1 MQLASLKKKNAAS
14 LAGVLAVMLLKA
26 VWTKVKI
33 TVSRVFTLQPFQF
46 HKIVSLM
53 LWFPLS
59 HILLGKC
66 QKVQQ
71 G

>member
-1 MQLASLKKKNAAS
+1 
-14 LAGVLAVMLLKA
+14 MLLKA
-26 VWTKVKI
+26 MWTKVKI